1 MDKFYIITNR
11 DKDQNLRFTEE
22 IVQYLKEH
30 GKKCQVQQAER
41 RVEGEYHYTDPALI
55 PEDTQCILVLGGDG
69 TLLQAARDV
78 VHREIPMLGINLG
91 TLGFLAEIDK
101 TSIYTALDKLFA
113 DDYEIEERMMLHAV
127 LLDGKE
133 TTALNDIVVTRASS
147 TLKILD
153 LDIFID
159 DEYVDDFK
167 ADGIIVATPTG
178 STAYSLSAGGPI
190 VDPSLNSMIVTPV
203 CPHKMYSRT
212 IIVPPEKTVTVK
224 CKAAIDNEAV
234 VAADSEILGKL
245 SGNETVVIQIAQKN
259 FKLIR
264 FKGYKFF
271 SVLHNKLVKKES

>member
-1 MDKFYIITNR
+1 MNILLVINEQKDPGYVLANQVSELIGTRANLFIDGKHRSASVKNAKKISENEYAGMD
-11 DKDQNLRFTEE
+11 
-22 IVQYLKEH
+22 V
-30 GKKCQVQQAER
+30 
-41 RVEGEYHYTDPALI
+41 
-55 PEDTQCILVLGGDG
+55 ILVLGGDG
-69 TLLQAARDV
+69 TLLSVAKEASNLNLPV
-78 VHREIPMLGINLG
+78 IGINLG
-91 TLGFLAEIDK
+91 RLGFLAEIEREE
-101 TSIYTALDKLFA
+101 IEEGLNKLFA
-113 DDYEIEERMMLHAV
+113 GDYEIEERMMLHAV

-264 FKGYKFF
+264 FKGYMFF

>member
-1 MDKFYIITNR
+1 LNILLVVNEQKDPGYVLANQVSELIGTRANLFIDGKHRGASVKNAKKISENEYAGMD
-11 DKDQNLRFTEE
+11 
-22 IVQYLKEH
+22 V
-30 GKKCQVQQAER
+30 
-41 RVEGEYHYTDPALI
+41 
-55 PEDTQCILVLGGDG
+55 ILVLGGDG
-69 TLLQAARDV
+69 TLLSVAKEASNLNLPV
-78 VHREIPMLGINLG
+78 IGINLG
-91 TLGFLAEIDK
+91 RLGFLAEIEREE
-101 TSIYTALDKLFA
+101 IEEGLNKLFA
-113 DDYEIEERMMLHAV
+113 GDYEIEERMMLHAV

>member
-1 MDKFYIITNR
+1 MINEQKDPGYVLANQVSELIGTRANLFIDGKHRSASVKNAKKISENEYAGMD
-11 DKDQNLRFTEE
+11 
-22 IVQYLKEH
+22 V
-30 GKKCQVQQAER
+30 
-41 RVEGEYHYTDPALI
+41 
-55 PEDTQCILVLGGDG
+55 ILVLGGDG
-69 TLLQAARDV
+69 TLLSVAKEASNLNLPV
-78 VHREIPMLGINLG
+78 IGINLG
-91 TLGFLAEIDK
+91 RLGFLAEIEREE
-101 TSIYTALDKLFA
+101 IEEGLNKLFA
-113 DDYEIEERMMLHAV
+113 GDYEIEERMMLHAV

>member
-1 MDKFYIITNR
+1 MNILLVINEQKDPGYVLANQVSELIGTRANLFIDGKHRSASVKNAKKISENEYAGMD
-11 DKDQNLRFTEE
+11 
-22 IVQYLKEH
+22 V
-30 GKKCQVQQAER
+30 
-41 RVEGEYHYTDPALI
+41 
-55 PEDTQCILVLGGDG
+55 ILVLGGDG
-69 TLLQAARDV
+69 TLLSVAKEASNLNLPV
-78 VHREIPMLGINLG
+78 IGINLG
-91 TLGFLAEIDK
+91 RLGFLAEIEREE
-101 TSIYTALDKLFA
+101 IEEGLNKLFA
-113 DDYEIEERMMLHAV
+113 GDYEIEERMMLHAV